1 MKIHYERSNTFYMF
15 RPLMDHLKL
24 FNVVLIKPK
33 NSPHFELQMV
43 AIQSKIQ
50 KNNSYKIPFS
60 ILIPS
65 TSMPSKWVF
74 IQILW

>member
-1 MKIHYERSNTFYMF
+1 MKIHYERNNTFYMF

-24 FNVVLIKPK
+24 FNVVLIQPK

-50 KNNSYKIPFS
+50 QVIHIKF
-60 ILIPS
+60 PS
-65 TSMPSKWVF
+65 VF
-74 IQILW
+74 